1 MARVTRDTPNY
12 ELGAD
17 QLAALDLLLAG
28 KTVTEAAAAVG
39 VARETVSRWR
49 NKDAAFLAAYNAALQ
64 SAYDAGLARLLEAR
78 GKALDRLATLLDSKD
93 EATALKAAAV
103 LLRVTI
109 TRPTGRVDPADIDS
123 WRNILG
129 D

>member
-49 NKDAAFLAAYNAALQ
+49 NGDPAFQAAYNAALQ
-64 SAYDAGLARLLEAR
+64 GAYEAATARLLDAR
-78 GKALDRLATLLDSKD
+78 GRALGRLAELVDSPD
-93 EATALKAAAV
+93 PAIALKAAAA
-103 LLRVTI
+103 LLRV
-109 TRPTGRVDPADIDS
+109 
-123 WRNILG
+123 
-129 D
+129 